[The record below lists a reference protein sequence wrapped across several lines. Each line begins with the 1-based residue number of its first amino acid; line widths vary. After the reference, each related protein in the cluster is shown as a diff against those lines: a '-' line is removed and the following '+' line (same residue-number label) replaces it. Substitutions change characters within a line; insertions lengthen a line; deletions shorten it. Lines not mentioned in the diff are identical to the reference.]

1 MCKPVQLSRGKF
13 RKHMSVMTRL
23 FDKYFSPPNTT
34 LPTLGMTSQIMI
46 PEIPESM
53 KKTRVKTLI
62 NALNLTRRILDVTS
76 SLDHSSIQ
84 GLWKAKKILL
94 ETKSQV

>member
-1 MCKPVQLSRGKF
+1 
-13 RKHMSVMTRL
+13 MSVMTRL

-84 GLWKAKKILL
+84 VLWKVKKILL